1 MLLLFNVKNII
12 GSHNQLQLVAPAVI
26 RLKKCHDCFL
36 EEGAIKEVFFKFLM
50 DAKICLI
57 WFHIL

>member
-1 MLLLFNVKNII
+1 MLLLFKVKNII

-26 RLKKCHDCFL
+26 RLKKCDCCL

-50 DAKICLI
+50 DAKKYLI